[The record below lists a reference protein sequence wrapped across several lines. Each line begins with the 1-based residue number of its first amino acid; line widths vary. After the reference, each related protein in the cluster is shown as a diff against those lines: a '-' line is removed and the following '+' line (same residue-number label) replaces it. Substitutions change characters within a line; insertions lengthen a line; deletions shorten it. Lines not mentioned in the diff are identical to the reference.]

1 MKLAYEDL
9 KEVVKEALIE
19 ILQEGLGSLMTQMPT
34 QNVVQMQPEYTGLTE
49 TRNPNKSITTQKNL
63 NQIASMKNE
72 QQKKR
77 PLTTPG
83 VSETRDLQPMKKAL
97 TAKATSPV
105 KEAISSITSDPLMA
119 AIFSDTAKTT
129 LMEQGRAEKQNV
141 VASDYASKVVGEN
154 DPIDIFGNEA
164 AGNWEKLA
172 FSTKDLT
179 KKQIG

>member
-34 QNVVQMQPEYTGLTE
+34 QNVVQMQQDYTGLTE
-49 TRNPNKSITTQKNL
+49 TRNPNKPMATQKNL
-63 NQIASMKNE
+63 NQVIPMKSE

-97 TAKATSPV
+97 TAKTASPA

-129 LMEQGRAEKQNV
+129 LMEQGRAEKQNI
-141 VASDYASKVVGEN
+141 VATDYASRIAGEN
-154 DPIDIFGNEA
+154 DPVDIFGNEV
-164 AGNWEKLA
+164 AGSWEKLA